1 MKLCLGCMQTYD
13 EKFDMCPYC
22 GFVEGQEPELAIH
35 MRPASMLKGENS
47 TYTIGKVIGNGS
59 FGVTYIAWDNMLERK
74 VAIKEYLPSEY
85 ATRVAG
91 QNSIAIFNEK
101 NNQFSTG
108 MEKFID
114 EARRLAKFENEEG
127 IVKIF
132 DHFYQNDTAYIV
144 MEYLDGIT
152 LSEYME
158 ENGLIEPE
166 LAVDMLMPV
175 MKSLMNVHK
184 AGIIHRDI
192 APDNIMI
199 TGDGSVKLIDF
210 GASRYASTSHSKS
223 LSVIVKQGYSPEEQY
238 RRRGDQGPHT
248 DVYSLAAVLYKM
260 ITGITPPDALERRAK
275 LENEKKNILTSIRKT
290 RKIPKTIEN
299 ALYNA
304 LNIKIEDRTQN
315 IEQFIEE
322 LTSEKP
328 VKLRDQSIGLIDR
341 LGWKR
346 WQIISA
352 GSAAAIVATFII
364 LLATGVIHFTDPF
377 EEEIILPDG
386 MTRVPALVNQEKTEG
401 EEMLYHAGLNLQI
414 VNNNKSAVIPKDYIF
429 SQSINAGSVVQK
441 NTCIDVEISAGPEM
455 TIVPSVEGI
464 NQQDAIGKIT
474 EAGLN
479 YEITETYDITIEKGI
494 VISQEEEAGT
504 QIAKNETIH
513 LVVSLGVDP
522 DAEIEEKEV
531 YIPDFV
537 GMKYEEAVKL
547 AKKEG
552 IKLGECIKKTS
563 SEEINTV
570 IAQDIAPDTKVS
582 NLTGVIL
589 TVSLGEEKCLVP
601 YVMYLAEAES
611 IQTLVDSG
619 WTESDI
625 ELDYEENELVKEG
638 HVISQSI
645 ESGEIVAAGTKIK
658 LVVSSG
664 RKSLDMPDVVG
675 KSESAGTSELEG
687 YGLIVNKSYAH
698 DENVKSGNIIS
709 QSIAKGQKIKA
720 GTSVDIVISTGEELF
735 KVPSVLGNKESN
747 AVKALENQN
756 FEVIKIEAYSE
767 TVAEGCVI
775 SQSLAA
781 GGEYK
786 KGTQIVIEISK
797 GKEPYT
803 LTFDANGG
811 SCSQKTGTIHYQDKY
826 GTLPKASKTG
836 YRFDGW
842 YTAKSGGIK
851 VTSDS
856 SYEYRMDATLYA
868 LWTAETY
875 TVTLS
880 GNGGSD
886 KGSVTVTYDSVYGAL
901 PGSARSNY
909 TFAGWYTAKDGGHK
923 IEADTAV
930 TITGNQT
937 LYAHW
942 EKGKLTV
949 TFDARGGTVSTE
961 SKIYT
966 YGGQYS
972 DLPTP
977 AELQYYTFKGWYTE
991 INGGGTK
998 VTTGT
1003 TVTATGTQTLYA
1015 YWERNTLNVTYNV
1028 NGGNGSNG
1036 STTLNQGEKYAF
1048 PSEPTR
1054 DYYTFAGWYTSA
1066 SGGTKVTTD
1075 TTVTAAGT
1083 QTLYAYWERNTL
1095 NVTYNVNGGNG
1106 SNGSTTLNQGEKY
1119 AFPSEPTRDY
1129 YTFAGW
1135 YTSASGGTKVTANT
1149 MVTAAGTQTLYAQW
1163 TENAWTDWRETAPSG
1178 DYRIVAWKTQYRCF
1192 DKEWTTRLSS
1202 SLSGWHIDNSKTV
1215 VSRGT
1220 SQYVDWSTTPPPQAD
1235 SSYYIDS
1242 QSRTV
1247 NRYRW
1252 YTYRCDGCYSV
1263 KKSHSANNP
1272 MYSYSANSGHDYAYL
1287 LSKDL
1292 SETENAGMIYYDDT
1306 EGLGYDR
1313 YKYTD
1318 GNYYYKGTDRYGN
1331 NYCYQVTEYAY
1342 NKVAKVYTY
1351 YFWKW
1356 KDTPTIGWQDTVI
1369 TETPDRKVEKRT
1381 VYRYQKK

>member
-35 MRPASMLKGENS
+35 MRPGSILKGENS

-91 QNSIAIFNEK
+91 QNSIAIYNEK

-158 ENGLIEPE
+158 ENGLIEPK

-184 AGIIHRDI
+184 SGIIHRDI

-199 TGDGSVKLIDF
+199 TKDGSVKLIDF

-248 DVYSLAAVLYKM
+248 DVYSLAATLYKM

-352 GSAAAIVATFII
+352 GSAAAVVLTFII

-386 MTRVPALVNQEKTEG
+386 MTRVPTLVNQEKADG
-401 EEMLYHAGLNLQI
+401 EEMVYYAGLNLQI

-429 SQSINAGSVVQK
+429 SQSVNAGSVVQK

-494 VISQEEEAGT
+494 VISQGEEAGT
-504 QIAKNETIH
+504 QIAKNEIIH
-513 LVVSLGVDP
+513 LVVSLGIDP

-537 GMKYEEAVKL
+537 GLKYEEAVKL

-570 IAQDIAPDTKVS
+570 IAQDIAPDTKIS

-658 LVVSSG
+658 LVVSKG
-664 RKSLDMPDVVG
+664 RKSFDMPDVVG
-675 KSESAGTSELEG
+675 KSESDGTSELEG
-687 YGLIVNKSYAH
+687 KGLIVNKSYAH

-709 QSIAKGQKIKA
+709 QSVAKGQKIKA

-735 KVPSVLGNKESN
+735 KVPSVLGNKESD

-756 FEVIKIEAYSE
+756 FEVIKLEAYSE

-786 KGTQIVIEISK
+786 KGTEIVIEISK

-803 LTFDANGG
+803 LTFDENGG
-811 SCSQKTGTIHYQDKY
+811 SCSQKTSTVYYHEKY
-826 GTLPKASKTG
+826 GTLPEATKTG

-842 YTAKSGGIK
+842 YTAKSGGTK

-856 SYEYRMDATLYA
+856 SYEYRMDTTLYA

-886 KGSVTVTYDSVYGAL
+886 KGSVTVTYDSTYGTL
-901 PGSARSNY
+901 PESTRSNY
-909 TFAGWYTAKDGGHK
+909 TFEGWYTEKDGGDK

-949 TFDARGGTVSTE
+949 KFNARGGTVSTE

-966 YGGQYS
+966 YNGKYS
-972 DLPTP
+972 ELPTP
-977 AELQYYTFKGWYTE
+977 TQQYFTFKGWYTA
-991 INGGGTK
+991 INGSGTK
-998 VTTGT
+998 ITTSTTVTTTGT
-1003 TVTATGTQTLYA
+1003 QELFA
-1015 YWERNTLNVTYNV
+1015 YWERNTLNVTFDA
-1028 NGGNGSNG
+1028 NGGSV
-1036 STTLNQGEKYAF
+1036 STSSYTYNQGTTY
-1048 PSEPTR
+1048 STLPTPKC
-1054 DYYTFAGWYTSA
+1054 DYYTFAGWYTKA
-1066 SGGTKVTTD
+1066 SGGTKVTTS
-1075 TTVTAAGT
+1075 TTVTDTGT
-1083 QTLYAYWERNTL
+1083 QTLYAH
-1095 NVTYNVNGGNG
+1095 
-1106 SNGSTTLNQGEKY
+1106 
-1119 AFPSEPTRDY
+1119 
-1129 YTFAGW
+1129 
-1135 YTSASGGTKVTANT
+1135 
-1149 MVTAAGTQTLYAQW
+1149 W
-1163 TENAWTDWRETAPSG
+1163 TENGYGAWTTEAPAAGMNSW
-1178 DYRIVAWKTQYRCF
+1178 YYQTQYRYS
-1192 DKEWTTRLSS
+1192 DKEETTSSSS
-1202 SLSGWHIDNSKTV
+1202 SLSGWTLYNT
-1215 VSRGT
+1215 T
-1220 SQYVDWSTTPPPQAD
+1220 SAWSDYGNWSNWSTTSVSASD
-1235 SSYYIDS
+1235 SRQVESRYIDPVYS
-1242 QSRTV
+1242 THYQYFHYCNNNGTYFANYNDGTAVNFHTMTTATQLTNRVANQFGSGYYYTSGIACPCGCTKWYIGTDYTGSNPTV
-1247 NRYRW
+1247 QVKTGGDYYEYRYR
-1252 YTYRCDGCYSV
+1252 
-1263 KKSHSANNP
+1263 
-1272 MYSYSANSGHDYAYL
+1272 
-1287 LSKDL
+1287 
-1292 SETENAGMIYYDDT
+1292 
-1306 EGLGYDR
+1306 DR
-1313 YKYTD
+1313 SLI
-1318 GNYYYKGTDRYGN
+1318 
-1331 NYCYQVTEYAY
+1331 
-1342 NKVAKVYTY
+1342 YTY
-1351 YFWKW
+1351 YYYRWTAW
-1356 KDTPTIGWQDTVI
+1356 SAWSSTPY
-1369 TETPDRKVEKRT
+1369 TETTTRKVQKQ
-1381 VYRYQKK
+1381 YRYRIKN